1 MATNLELVRKYE
13 PVLRF
18 SRDGKGRAENFMPLP
33 AWSYVRTCGVRRK
46 RSGWEKE
53 PGTALLR
60 HLGLLPAS
68 RECYLAYGIGELVK
82 QEPAVADALLMMMD
96 TGLELARP
104 PESEGTPGGV
114 QPFGFSPQPSDEET
128 DAVPRL
134 TVDAAMADELGSYLT
149 RFGLEVEQQTFDPL
163 SVAGQID
170 LTDLAEIELPTAEM
184 AVMGL
189 GGGAPATLV
198 AMSLP
203 TLGALPQTLRQRALE
218 RYAAYRRRYPPVY
231 HYALHNDHGY
241 RVIQYWFLYAFND
254 WAGHGGYNDHEG
266 DWEMICVFLDMDNQ
280 PRAVASSC
288 HVLKP
293 GVARWE
299 DLRQSPG
306 AIWQNTH
313 PVIYVGCGSHA
324 NYLESRIHRHWV
336 YNDYALGN
344 DVSVGPGQEIGWGVP
359 ISIADKAWN
368 VHFAGNWGA
377 LVKSWLGLPLP
388 GTAGPTGPAQK
399 GKQWS
404 EPASWA
410 GL

>member
-1 MATNLELVRKYE
+1 MATNLELVRRYE

-18 SRDGKGRAENFMPLP
+18 SKDGKGRAENYLPLP
-33 AWSYVRTCGVRRK
+33 AWSYVRACGLRRK
-46 RSGWEKE
+46 QSGWEKE
-53 PGTALLR
+53 PGTTLLR

-68 RECYLAYGIGELVK
+68 HECYLAYGIGDLVK
-82 QEPAVADALLMMMD
+82 QEPAVSDALVMMMD
-96 TGLELARP
+96 VGLEMARP
-104 PESEGTPGGV
+104 PAGAAPSGV
-114 QPFGFSPQPSDEET
+114 QPFGFSPQPAEEES

-134 TVDAAMADELGSYLT
+134 VVSPAAADDLESYLAQL
-149 RFGLEVEQQTFDPL
+149 GLEVEQQPLDPL
-163 SVAGQID
+163 SVAAQID
-170 LTDLAEIELPTAEM
+170 PADLAVELELPTAGM
-184 AVMGL
+184 AAMGL
-189 GGGAPATLV
+189 GGGAPGGLV
-198 AMSLP
+198 AMSP
-203 TLGALPQTLRQRALE
+203 RGLGALPQTLRDRALE
-218 RYAAYRRRYPPVY
+218 RYSAYRRRYPPVY
-231 HYALHNDHGY
+231 HYALRDCPGY
-241 RVIQYWFLYAFND
+241 RAIQYWFLYAFND

-266 DWEMICVFLDMDNQ
+266 DWEMICVFLDMDNR
-280 PRAVASSC
+280 PLAVASSC

-293 GVARWE
+293 GVARWD

-324 NYLESRIHRHWV
+324 NYLESKVHRHWV

-344 DVSVGPGQEIGWGVP
+344 DVSVGPRQEIGWGVP
-359 ISIADKAWN
+359 IAIGDKAWN
-368 VHFAGNWGA
+368 LRFAGNWGA
-377 LVKSWLGLPLP
+377 LVKRWFGLSLP